1 MTSTTAEKM
10 DALTLALVLSITA
23 PDDEKGDECA
33 RMAEGFAAGLTDE
46 QIETCKARALA
57 EVEAGSQGASLAAR
71 LSPSLH

>member
-33 RMAEGFAAGLTDE
+33 RMAESLAAGLTGE
-46 QIETCKARALA
+46 QIEVCKARGLA
-57 EVEAGSQGASLAAR
+57 EVEAGGQGGALAAK
-71 LSPSLH
+71 LTPSIH